1 MNKLTEKTILV
12 TGASSGIG
20 AAVVRQCV
28 QAGAIVIA
36 ADRDDP
42 ATHTG
47 LDLPHQNLTLDV
59 SDGAAVQAA
68 IAGLKHLDGVVNAA
82 GIVGQ
87 GSLQQIDQQK
97 WQHVMDVNVTGTML
111 VCKYASEV
119 MLATNTQG
127 SIVNLCSAY
136 GLTGGPGNIAYNVS
150 KSAIWQLTRCAA
162 ADLGASGI
170 RVNAVGPGY
179 IETPMT
185 DMLKNAGAFR
195 DQFVAMHLLKRPGQ
209 AEEVATAI
217 CFLLS
222 DDASYITGA
231 TLPVDGGFTAA
242 HVPMVNLG

>member
-36 ADRDDP
+36 ADKDDP
-42 ATHTG
+42 TEHTG

-59 SDGAAVQAA
+59 SDAAAVRTA
-68 IAGLKHLDGVVNAA
+68 INALEHLDGVVNAA

-87 GSLQQIDQQK
+87 GSLQQIDEAK
-97 WQHVMDVNVTGTML
+97 WQQVMAVNLTGTML
-111 VCKYASEV
+111 VCKYASQM
-119 MLATNTQG
+119 MLEQHTKGA
-127 SIVNLCSAY
+127 IVNLSSAY

-150 KSAIWQLTRCAA
+150 KAAIWQLTQCAA
-162 ADLGASGI
+162 VDLGASGI

-242 HVPMVNLG
+242 HVPTVNFG

>member
-1 MNKLTEKTILV
+1 MNKLTDKTILV
-12 TGASSGIG
+12 TGAASGIG

-36 ADRDDP
+36 TDKDDP
-42 ATHTG
+42 AESTG
-47 LDLPHQNLTLDV
+47 LGLPHQNRTLDV
-59 SDGAAVQAA
+59 SDGEAVRAV
-68 IAGLKHLDGVVNAA
+68 IADLAHLDGVVNAA

-87 GSLQQIDQQK
+87 GSLQQIDEDK
-97 WQHVMDVNVTGTML
+97 WQQVMSVNLTGTML
-111 VCKYASEV
+111 VCKHASQL
-119 MLATNTQG
+119 MLDNHTKGA
-127 SIVNLCSAY
+127 IVNVSSAY

-185 DMLKNAGAFR
+185 DMLKNAGPFR
-195 DQFVAMHLLKRPGQ
+195 DQFVAMHLLKRSGE
-209 AEEVATAI
+209 AEEVAAAI

-242 HVPMVNLG
+242 HVPMVNFE